1 MSAILAVC
9 GDSFCAMVSD
19 GRFVEE
25 PIADNKPHI
34 LKDDLPKVRKV
45 NRNVA
50 VGFAGVTL
58 AAVQVINALDSYDT
72 QYLTLEKIV
81 KILREKALTVTAQ
94 PVGVRLLVGGRNR
107 KGQFCLTMLGSA
119 ENYEPQTQLARPG
132 AYLIEGACSHTE
144 IAPLLEQQVKP
155 QAAAWRSLDDIAH
168 TLDACI
174 ATVAESD
181 RSVNTE
187 YFRALVM

>member
-50 VGFAGVTL
+50 VGFAGDTL
-58 AAVQVINALDSYDT
+58 AAVQVINALDTYDT
-72 QYLTLEKIV
+72 QYLTLDKIV

-132 AYLIEGACSHTE
+132 AYLIEGACSHTD

>member
-50 VGFAGVTL
+50 VGFAGDTL
-58 AAVQVINALDSYDT
+58 AAVQVINALDAYDT

-132 AYLIEGACSHTE
+132 AYLIEGACSHTD

-155 QAAAWRSLDDIAH
+155 QVAAWRSLDDIAH

-181 RSVNTE
+181 YSVNTE

>member
-50 VGFAGVTL
+50 VGFAGDTL
-58 AAVQVINALDSYDT
+58 AAVQVINALDAYDA

-132 AYLIEGACSHTE
+132 AYLIEGACSHTD

>member
-50 VGFAGVTL
+50 VGFAGDTL
-58 AAVQVINALDSYDT
+58 AAVQVINALYAYDT

-132 AYLIEGACSHTE
+132 AYLIEGACSHTD